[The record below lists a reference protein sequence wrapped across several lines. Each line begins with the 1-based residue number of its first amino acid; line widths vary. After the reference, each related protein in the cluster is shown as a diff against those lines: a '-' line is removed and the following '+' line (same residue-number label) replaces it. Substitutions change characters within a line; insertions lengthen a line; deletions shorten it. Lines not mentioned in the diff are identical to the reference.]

1 MTVSV
6 NASQTMSRLE
16 VNPEE
21 EFHVVLNGQQ
31 TSLSLDALAE
41 AYEADQINDETLI
54 WQPSFP
60 SWLPLARVLAELD
73 AEDEQA
79 GTSVASLPPG
89 MYQVNVSP
97 GDVRQMTYE
106 QLKDALRLGALDPD
120 SLVWQAGYTEWL
132 PLSAVLAD
140 KSSLEHVS
148 VHPSAPGGVV
158 MSQRPALRS
167 DGPSLAPPPGSRA
180 TIPGPGSI
188 APRAEA
194 PSFSPAAPSA
204 PPALRTDGPS
214 LAPAAPSARPPL
226 RNDGPSLAPA
236 APSGRPPLR
245 NDGPSLAP
253 AAPSARPPLR
263 NDGPSLAPA
272 APVSMG
278 PGSLAPH
285 GSLPARPAAS
295 VAPPS
300 LTPYDLPQIGSDDE
314 EAFAKP
320 KKKILPV
327 AGVAV
332 LAAAVAM
339 FALYRNG
346 VGASSSGSVNAA
358 GAIAPDTD
366 TPEGMKNWLSKVNGK
381 YPSDAAPE
389 TGPSSSAP
397 SPSTGLK
404 LAELPKDEEPSSS
417 ASASSSAE
425 PSSRVA
431 DLLKGKKETAA
442 AKTTKAAKSVSSS
455 AAKAPKKTSSKSTGS
470 AADAYDPMNGT
481 L

>member
-1 MTVSV
+1 
-6 NASQTMSRLE
+6 MSRLE

-21 EFHVVLNGQQ
+21 EFHVVLHGQQ

-60 SWLPLARVLAELD
+60 TWLPLARVLAELD
-73 AEDEQA
+73 SEDEQA
-79 GTSVASLPPG
+79 GAPVASLPPG

-97 GDVRQMTYE
+97 GEVRQMTFE

-140 KSSLEHVS
+140 KNSLEHVS
-148 VHPSAPGGVV
+148 VHPSAPGGVIV
-158 MSQRPALRS
+158 SQRPALRS
-167 DGPSLAPPPGSRA
+167 DGPSLAPPAESRA

-194 PSFSPAAPSA
+194 PSFSPAAPSFSPAAASA
-204 PPALRTDGPS
+204 PPPRRNDGPS

-253 AAPSARPPLR
+253 AAP
-263 NDGPSLAPA
+263 
-272 APVSMG
+272 VSMG

-285 GSLPARPAAS
+285 GSLPARPVAS

-300 LTPYDLPQIGSDDE
+300 LTPYDLPQLGSDDE
-314 EAFAKP
+314 EVFAKP
-320 KKKILPV
+320 KRKILPV

-346 VGASSSGSVNAA
+346 VGASSTGGVSAS

-366 TPEGMKNWLSKVNGK
+366 TPEGMKNWLSNVNGK
-381 YPSDAAPE
+381 YPSDAAAPE
-389 TGPSSSAP
+389 SGSTSSAP
-397 SPSTGLK
+397 STSTGLK

-417 ASASSSAE
+417 SSSSAE
-425 PSSRVA
+425 PSSRIA
-431 DLLKGKKETAA
+431 DLLKGKKETPAP
-442 AKTTKAAKSVSSS
+442 KTTTKASKSVSAS
-455 AAKAPKKTSSKSTGS
+455 ASTKQKKTSGKSSGS